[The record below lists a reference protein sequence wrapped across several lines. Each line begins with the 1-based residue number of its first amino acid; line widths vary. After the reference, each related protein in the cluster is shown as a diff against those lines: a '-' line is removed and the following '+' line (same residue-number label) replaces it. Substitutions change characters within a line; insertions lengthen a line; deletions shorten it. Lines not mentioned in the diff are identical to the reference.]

1 MENRYFSKLSK
12 IERFQSER
20 PRKIVNSEI
29 QYFND
34 NWLET
39 YGQKNLEF

>member
-12 IERFQSER
+12 TERFQSER
-20 PRKIVNSEI
+20 ARNILNSEI
-29 QYFND
+29 QYFID

-39 YGQKNLEF
+39 YGQKHLEF